1 MRWSWNDHIEKVI
14 NIFFSLGPD
23 YVSDIPDLG
32 VFVTTKTQ
40 IMKEL
45 NPQLQLCLSLA
56 LDPGSKIKHVIM
68 KEGKTKI
75 NHNNKHEAKKKST
88 S

>member
-1 MRWSWNDHIEKVI
+1 MIILKKVI

-56 LDPGSKIKHVIM
+56 LGSRPWQ
-68 KEGKTKI
+68 
-75 NHNNKHEAKKKST
+75 
-88 S
+88 